1 MTKTDLRNNL
11 LARRRDLSAGEVVE
25 MSRKISDRF
34 FAEIDLTTVRCLH
47 TFIRI
52 AKFNEID
59 TSMIYMRVWR
69 DRPYITTY
77 APRIDHEIGIMQSI
91 EFNERTP
98 LTEERWGIREPA
110 SGDMVA
116 TTDLDIVL
124 VPLLG
129 FDHFGHRVGYGKGF
143 YDRFLRRTR
152 LDCLKVGLCHW
163 PTLDEPI
170 ETHEADVPLDVVIT
184 PDNTFRP
191 ETSVKELN
199 DWTN

>member
-59 TSMIYMRVWR
+59 TSMIYMRIWR

-77 APRIDHEIGIMQSI
+77 APRIGHETGIMQSI

-98 LTEERWGIREPA
+98 LTEERWGIRE
-110 SGDMVA
+110 
-116 TTDLDIVL
+116 
-124 VPLLG
+124 
-129 FDHFGHRVGYGKGF
+129 
-143 YDRFLRRTR
+143 DRKSTR
-152 LDCLKVGLCHW
+152 LNSSH
-163 PTLDEPI
+163 
-170 ETHEADVPLDVVIT
+170 
-184 PDNTFRP
+184 
-191 ETSVKELN
+191 VK
-199 DWTN
+199 